1 MGDWAVVVE
10 GVDTALAERALR
22 STVHGAGRVMSRSK
36 ARGNRRGTRP
46 GVISRAMMR
55 DRLDEFRRETGAPLE
70 VRGGDVDESPFV
82 YRRLED
88 VVHAHEATE
97 TIRVTHR
104 LLPVVVCMAGSDV
117 WDPFKD

>member
-1 MGDWAVVVE
+1 
-10 GVDTALAERALR
+10 
-22 STVHGAGRVMSRSK
+22 MSRSK

-46 GVISRAMMR
+46 GVISREMMR